1 MISQYPVRPA
11 HMSYDTS
18 TVVQSRVRP
27 GNQQVELSLALNA
40 DGPNFDVSKGEQM
53 ALNVDGCD
61 GKPGKRGGGSAFG
74 VDATDPDDKL
84 FSSGIMDKQVLVS
97 TKANL
102 DTSRYAVGILGS
114 NEFHVT
120 PISSVLHMRPDLKY
134 LDKSDKT
141 AKAEGRALEDPDDP
155 ASAAAAA
162 GGGGGPG
169 QDAPELKPVTVRF
182 SKSGD
187 AAKKHRE
194 KSYEYQ
200 MKKAEEE
207 PWRVTRFHHVK
218 SSRWEDETQ
227 LLFCRKMDE
236 EATALG
242 GRGDT
247 ASLSGGQ
254 AAKEYLRNLTS

>member
-1 MISQYPVRPA
+1 M
-11 HMSYDTS
+11 
-18 TVVQSRVRP
+18 
-27 GNQQVELSLALNA
+27 
-40 DGPNFDVSKGEQM
+40 
-53 ALNVDGCD
+53 
-61 GKPGKRGGGSAFG
+61 
-74 VDATDPDDKL
+74 
-84 FSSGIMDKQVLVS
+84 LVS
-97 TKANL
+97 TKAHL

-141 AKAEGRALEDPDDP
+141 AKAEGRALDDPDDP
-155 ASAAAAA
+155 AEKPGGA
-162 GGGGGPG
+162 GGSG
-169 QDAPELKPVTVRF
+169 QDAPELKAVTVRF
-182 SKSGD
+182 SKGGD
-187 AAKKHRE
+187 AAKKYKE

-236 EATALG
+236 EATTALNRSDATAVTG
-242 GRGDT
+242 G
-247 ASLSGGQ
+247 L

>member
-1 MISQYPVRPA
+1 
-11 HMSYDTS
+11 MSYDTS

-61 GKPGKRGGGSAFG
+61 GKPGKR
-74 VDATDPDDKL
+74 VDADPDDKL

-141 AKAEGRALEDPDDP
+141 AKAEGRTLEDPDDP
-155 ASAAAAA
+155 AAAQTAA
-162 GGGGGPG
+162 GAGAG

-236 EATALG
+236 EATALN
-242 GRGDT
+242 RSD
-247 ASLSGGQ
+247 AAVSGGQ
-254 AAKEYLRNLTS
+254 ATKEYLRNLTS